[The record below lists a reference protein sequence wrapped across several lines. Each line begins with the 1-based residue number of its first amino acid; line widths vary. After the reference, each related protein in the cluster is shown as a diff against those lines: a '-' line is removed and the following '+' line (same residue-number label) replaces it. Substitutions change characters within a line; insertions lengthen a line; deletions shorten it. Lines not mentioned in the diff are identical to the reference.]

1 MIRILLADDH
11 PSVREG
17 TIHMLERESDMS
29 ITAVS
34 TGAEVLEKLQRE
46 NYDILLLDLI
56 MPGMNGLEVARR
68 ISELNMDVKII
79 IYTGYDIEPHFNL
92 LVENGVSGF
101 ISKLSS
107 REQMIQSLRCA
118 VNGEAMLPITLLKQ
132 LRRTDIQV
140 LQARGEKSLDRI
152 SISSKEQSILNEV
165 CSGKSNKELAEIFFM
180 SQRTIEYHLTRIF
193 EKLNVSSR
201 GEAIAEAQRLGL
213 ISSLDVR

>member
-1 MIRILLADDH
+1 MISILLADDH

-17 TIHMLERESDMS
+17 TIHMLERESDMC

-34 TGAEVLEKLQRE
+34 SGAEVLEIMKRE
-46 NYDILLLDLI
+46 TYDILLLDLI
-56 MPGMNGLEVARR
+56 MPGMNGLEVARS
-68 ISELNMDVKII
+68 ISDQNRDVKII

-92 LVENGVSGF
+92 LVESGVCGF
-101 ISKLSS
+101 ISKLST

-118 VNGEAMLPITLLKQ
+118 VNGEALLPIKLLKQ
-132 LRRTDIQV
+132 LRRTDIQI
-140 LQARGEKSLDRI
+140 LHARGEKSLDRI
-152 SISSKEQSILNEV
+152 SISSKEQSILNEIV
-165 CSGKSNKELAEIFFM
+165 SGKSNKELAEIFFM

-213 ISSLDVR
+213 ISGLDMR

>member
-1 MIRILLADDH
+1 MISILLADDH

-34 TGAEVLEKLQRE
+34 TGAEVLEKLKRE
-46 NYDILLLDLI
+46 TYDILLLDLI
-56 MPGMNGLEVARR
+56 MPGMNGLEVARS
-68 ISELNMDVKII
+68 ICELNLDVRII

-118 VNGEAMLPITLLKQ
+118 VNGEAMLPIKLLKQ
-132 LRRTDIQV
+132 LRRTGIQMMH
-140 LQARGEKSLDRI
+140 ARGEKSLDRI

-165 CSGKSNKELAEIFFM
+165 CSGKSNKELAEVFFM

-213 ISSLDVR
+213 ISDLDLR

>member
-1 MIRILLADDH
+1 MISILLADDH

-17 TIHMLERESDMS
+17 TIHMLEREGDMS

-46 NYDILLLDLI
+46 TYDILLLDLI
-56 MPGMNGLEVARR
+56 MPGMNGLEVARS
-68 ISELNMDVKII
+68 ISELNLDVRII

-107 REQMIQSLRCA
+107 REQMILSLRCA
-118 VNGEAMLPITLLKQ
+118 VNGEAVLPIKLLKQ

-140 LQARGEKSLDRI
+140 LHARGEKSLDRI

-213 ISSLDVR
+213 ISSLDNR